1 MERWFGVL
9 LCVFALT
16 AAGEDQSTRGGSK
29 AESIGTA
36 TMTADRTII
45 LDLRALAPDGTV
57 GDARLT
63 YPKSHKDYAAI
74 LKHLGIDYAFLHG
87 FSSSS
92 SKKSKRMP
100 ASARTLAF
108 ADSST

>member
-45 LDLRALAPDGTV
+45 LDLRAQAPDGTV

-74 LKHLGIDYAFLHG
+74 LKHLGGLKPGEHKPVPPWPDEATG
-87 FSSSS
+87 GT
-92 SKKSKRMP
+92 SKKR
-100 ASARTLAF
+100 R
-108 ADSST
+108 